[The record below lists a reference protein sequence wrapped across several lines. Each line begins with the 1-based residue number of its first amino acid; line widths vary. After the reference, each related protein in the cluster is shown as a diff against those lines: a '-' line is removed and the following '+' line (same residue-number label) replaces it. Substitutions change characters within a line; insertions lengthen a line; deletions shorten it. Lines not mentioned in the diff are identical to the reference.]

1 MHQWSFER
9 TDDKGVGI
17 VAVWKL
23 ILGKRPCNPAI
34 DAGKAELCLV
44 YADNRERTLGQV
56 AAVALRLLHAIVKV
70 TLQVVE
76 RGGIEGF
83 HTIEFQSFPILVD
96 DTPPADVGVVAVL
109 LGTDIGIELL
119 GDGLYVMADG
129 LVAVPV
135 TVVLYGTTAIV
146 FNAVIRLGHDQLH
159 RELAA
164 GGAMQEFVLYDMAS
178 RSEYEANVFA
188 ADLLLDEEQMLDY
201 MIHYRY
207 DAEQIAQVMDT
218 DINLVAL
225 RAAGLS
231 YRGYKLNKLESR
243 TDFLK

>member
-1 MHQWSFER
+1 MNIDVLKEASLMSYTADLIAGR
-9 TDDKGVGI
+9 TARIIRQNHTRDPFDIASALGIHIMFSDELSRLKGMYFVVKRSRFICVNSRLDEQTQRI
-17 VAVWKL
+17 VCAH
-23 ILGKRPCNPAI
+23 
-34 DAGKAELCLV
+34 E
-44 YADNRERTLGQV
+44 
-56 AAVALRLLHAIVKV
+56 
-70 TLQVVE
+70 
-76 RGGIEGF
+76 
-83 HTIEFQSFPILVD
+83 
-96 DTPPADVGVVAVL
+96 
-109 LGTDIGIELL
+109 
-119 GDGLYVMADG
+119 
-129 LVAVPV
+129 
-135 TVVLYGTTAIV
+135 
-146 FNAVIRLGHDQLH
+146 LGHDQLH

-188 ADLLLDEEQMLDY
+188 ADLLLDEERMLDY

-231 YRGYKLNKLESR
+231 HRGYKLNKLESR

>member
-1 MHQWSFER
+1 MKYTVDYIAER
-9 TDDKGVGI
+9 
-17 VAVWKL
+17 
-23 ILGKRPCNPAI
+23 
-34 DAGKAELCLV
+34 AE
-44 YADNRERTLGQV
+44 R
-56 AAVALRLLHAIVKV
+56 IVK
-70 TLQVVE
+70 TNHTRDPFE
-76 RGGIEGF
+76 IASSFGI
-83 HTIEFQSFPILVD
+83 Q
-96 DTPPADVGVVAVL
+96 
-109 LGTDIGIELL
+109 
-119 GDGLYVMADG
+119 
-129 LVAVPV
+129 
-135 TVVLYGTTAIV
+135 VLYSDELARLKGMYFTLKRSRFICINSRLDEQTQRIV
-146 FNAVIRLGHDQLH
+146 CAHELGHDQLH

-188 ADLLLDEEQMLDY
+188 ADLLLDEERMLDF

-231 YRGYKLNKLESR
+231 HRGYKLNKLESR